1 MRFIEIERIVKRDGW
16 KMKAVKGSHY
26 QYVHASK
33 PGKVT
38 IQYHSGDIPP
48 VIIKSILHQAGLNK

>member
-1 MRFIEIERIVKRDGW
+1 MRFLEIERIIKKDGW
-16 KMKAVKGSHY
+16 KRKAVKGSHY

-48 VIIKSILHQAGLNK
+48 VIIQSILRQAGLK